1 MPRGL
6 VSTASTAVRAPAARV
21 WEALTD
27 PAQIKQYMLGADVV
41 ADWRPGSPIV
51 WKGEYE
57 GRRYEDKGT
66 ILDVDPQRVLRYTH
80 YSPLTGKPDRPE
92 HYHTITVELTERHGE
107 TAVTLSQDNNP
118 DEESRAHT
126 AAFWQAMLDRLK
138 ALLER

>member
-6 VSTASTAVRAPAARV
+6 ISTASTTVHAPAARV

-27 PAQIKQYMLGADVV
+27 PAMIRQYLFGADVES
-41 ADWRPGSPIV
+41 DWQQGSSIV
-51 WKGEYE
+51 WRGMYE

-66 ILDVDPQRVLRYTH
+66 ILQVEPQRILQYTH
-80 YSPLTGKPDRPE
+80 YSSLTGQPDLPE
-92 HYHTITVELTERHGE
+92 HYHTITVALAERDGE
-107 TAVTLSQDNNP
+107 TVVTLSQDNNP
-118 DEESRAHT
+118 GEESRAHT